1 MEEKIRALKAKLQ
14 GFNTRELLGIIAN
27 HFITFG
33 NTAEE
38 VAQGADIFTKTKL
51 LSPQKQYLY
60 LAGLLVSTED
70 LSSNTDIKHEGFA
83 CYQALEDDIQA
94 ITAEYS
100 KKFLNIDIDDSPEKR
115 ETLKKNLVSLEAFTS
130 YFDTGT
136 LRYDEQTISLMKI
149 LYSPFD
155 AELELLTSLR
165 IDDYIQFYQLVS
177 DEFKE
182 SMDSPKKSM
191 QQVADFLDSLDQNP
205 QNIKLEY
212 QRMLDFAQ
220 SGIGNDIQKSMNNLF
235 TISSAS
241 ILNKFGEKKGQ
252 ALIEAFS
259 LERKERNF
267 AYYNSRNPFAEQPL
281 CRLDEGQT
289 LFIIHPQFVLNAIF
303 NYITEKLENPKNP
316 FAEKYKRTKASV
328 VENLF
333 VDCLKKL
340 FGEDAKYYTNVCEEW
355 GTKEH
360 DILVEYGN
368 YVIIAEVK
376 ASKVREPFFNPEK
389 AFVRVRDH
397 FFSDSGIGGAYKQ
410 ALLLKSLLEKQ
421 DAITLYE
428 GKAPFTIQDLSKKC
442 IIPVVFTLNQFGGL
456 AVNTSLLIEPEIGQP
471 YPWVCNLHDLQ
482 NIVEINHYLKK
493 APQDF
498 IDYIVWRN
506 LHHRQILSS
515 DELDVIEGYY
525 LDSQIKNATNENI
538 FFPPNGPSLIDKIY
552 FESHGISYAYP
563 LLDGTK
569 GKRMK
574 VGVNEPCPCGSGK
587 KFKKCCRGK
596 GIFD

>member
-70 LSSNTDIKHEGFA
+70 LSSNTDIKHEDLT

-94 ITAEYS
+94 ITTEYS

-115 ETLKKNLVSLEAFTS
+115 EMLKKNLVSLEAFTS

-136 LRYDEQTISLMKI
+136 LRYDEQTISLMKT

-267 AYYNSRNPFAEQPL
+267 AYYNSRNPFAEKPL

-333 VDCLKKL
+333 VDSLKKL
-340 FGEDAKYYTNVCEEW
+340 LGEDAKYHTNVCEEW

-360 DILVEYGN
+360 DILVEYSN
-368 YVIIAEVK
+368 YIIIAEVK

-389 AFVRVRDH
+389 AFVRVKDH

-428 GKAPFTIQDLSKKC
+428 GKAPFTIQNLSKKC

-493 APQDF
+493 VPQDF

-569 GKRMK
+569 RKRMK

>member
-1 MEEKIRALKAKLQ
+1 
-14 GFNTRELLGIIAN
+14 
-27 HFITFG
+27 
-33 NTAEE
+33 
-38 VAQGADIFTKTKL
+38 
-51 LSPQKQYLY
+51 
-60 LAGLLVSTED
+60 
-70 LSSNTDIKHEGFA
+70 
-83 CYQALEDDIQA
+83 
-94 ITAEYS
+94 
-100 KKFLNIDIDDSPEKR
+100 
-115 ETLKKNLVSLEAFTS
+115 
-130 YFDTGT
+130 
-136 LRYDEQTISLMKI
+136 
-149 LYSPFD
+149 
-155 AELELLTSLR
+155 
-165 IDDYIQFYQLVS
+165 
-177 DEFKE
+177 
-182 SMDSPKKSM
+182 
-191 QQVADFLDSLDQNP
+191 
-205 QNIKLEY
+205 
-212 QRMLDFAQ
+212 MLFR
-220 SGIGNDIQKSMNNLF
+220 S
-235 TISSAS
+235 
-241 ILNKFGEKKGQ
+241 
-252 ALIEAFS
+252 
-259 LERKERNF
+259 
-267 AYYNSRNPFAEQPL
+267 
-281 CRLDEGQT
+281 
-289 LFIIHPQFVLNAIF
+289 
-303 NYITEKLENPKNP
+303 
-316 FAEKYKRTKASV
+316 KRTKASV

-333 VDCLKKL
+333 VDSLKKL
-340 FGEDAKYYTNVCEEW
+340 LGEDAKYHTNVCEEW

-360 DILVEYGN
+360 DILVEYSN
-368 YVIIAEVK
+368 YIIIAEVK

-389 AFVRVRDH
+389 AFVRVKDH

-428 GKAPFTIQDLSKKC
+428 GKAPFTIQNLSKKC

-493 APQDF
+493 VPQDF

-538 FFPPNGPSLIDKIY
+538 LFPPNGPSLIDKIY

-569 GKRMK
+569 RKRMK